1 MIPIPPEAGPPGPP
15 SSSQGDRGAVEG
27 RPLIAELNLLIHE
40 LLMSRRGGRAR
51 ALPPGPANGYGV
63 IRQKVK

>member
-27 RPLIAELNLLIHE
+27 RPLIAEPNLLIHG
-40 LLMSRRGGRAR
+40 LLISRRAGGAR
-51 ALPPGPANGYGV
+51 ALPSDPANGYGV